1 MADLIATT
9 ERFVRNAPA
18 GLGRAELADRRRTVR
33 LSLLIGNSPPSVNR
47 AHLGDD
53 RVQPVSGN
61 PFGGWSRTRSAGSKT
76 ARPED
81 IDSPV
86 RVQRSEI
93 SR

>member
-1 MADLIATT
+1 VADLIATT

-61 PFGGWSRTRSAGSKT
+61 PFGGWSSRRSVDTKT
-76 ARPED
+76 AQPED
-81 IDSPV
+81 IASPV
-86 RVQRSEI
+86 RVHRCEI